1 MDHGRRAIRAGVA
14 AGILLLLALAVRRTT
29 VAEATVLGSAAI

>member
-1 MDHGRRAIRAGVA
+1 VDRERRAIRAGVA
-14 AGILLLLALAVRRTT
+14 AGILLALAVRRTT